1 MAGKVQRLGKV
12 AGELNVGVS
21 TLVEFLQSKGIAI
34 DPNPNSKLEGEH
46 FEMLQKQFAD
56 DQTLKEQAK
65 LTAIKREKRETI
77 SLKDTKSETNEVQ
90 DDEDDFDVSILEKVK
105 STPVEPIVVAKPEP
119 VDETPIEKTKRP
131 L

>member
-12 AGELNVGVS
+12 ASELNVGVS
-21 TLVEFLQSKGIAI
+21 TLVEFLHSKGVAI

-65 LTAIKREKRETI
+65 LTAIKREKKRNNLFERY
-77 SLKDTKSETNEVQ
+77 
-90 DDEDDFDVSILEKVK
+90 
-105 STPVEPIVVAKPEP
+105 
-119 VDETPIEKTKRP
+119 KT
-131 L
+131 

>member
-12 AGELNVGVS
+12 ASELNVGVS

-34 DPNPNSKLEGEH
+34 DPNPNSKLEGDH

-77 SLKDTKSETNEVQ
+77 SLKDSKPETNEVQ

-105 STPVEPIVVAKPEP
+105 TTPVESIIVAKQEP
-119 VDETPIEKTKRP
+119 VEETPIEKTP
-131 L
+131 EV

>member
-12 AGELNVGVS
+12 ASELNVGVS
-21 TLVEFLQSKGIAI
+21 TLVEFLQSKGVAI

-65 LTAIKREKRETI
+65 LTAIKREKKRNYF
-77 SLKDTKSETNEVQ
+77 SKRY
-90 DDEDDFDVSILEKVK
+90 
-105 STPVEPIVVAKPEP
+105 
-119 VDETPIEKTKRP
+119 KT
-131 L
+131 